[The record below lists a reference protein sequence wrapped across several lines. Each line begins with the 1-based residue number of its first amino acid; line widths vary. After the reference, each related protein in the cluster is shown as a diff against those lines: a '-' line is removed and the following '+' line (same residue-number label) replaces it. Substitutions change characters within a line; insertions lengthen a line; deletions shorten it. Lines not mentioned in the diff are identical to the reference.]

1 MKKHIELVK
10 KWLAG
15 EDVTTEELRANSIAA
30 VSRAHADAADAAD
43 HAAAKAAHAA
53 AHATWSNARTI
64 ARGNRGDKKA
74 AAHWIKK
81 YEELTNEKAE
91 TI

>member
-1 MKKHIELVK
+1 MNKHIELVK

-30 VSRAHADAADAAD
+30 GFRARADAADAAD
-43 HAAAKAAHAA
+43 HAAASAAHAA
-53 AHATWSNARTI
+53 AHATWANARTN

-74 AAHWIKK
+74 AAHWVKK